1 MRESMNITS
10 STYAAALLTLP
21 WGVPLEQWPAE
32 LITALPRGI
41 SRHVVR
47 FIELGAA
54 PTQGVDARTGVVA
67 VKEIGVR
74 TAHHEY
80 KMLRELQ
87 RVGAPSVAPV
97 AVITGRQ
104 PDNPRDGEL
113 TAALITEHLE
123 FSLPYRELFSQDMVP
138 GQPEK
143 LIQALA
149 VLLVRLHLLGFYWG
163 DVSLSN
169 TLFRRDAD
177 TYSAYLV
184 DAETGEFQAQLSNA
198 RRAYDL
204 DTARINIIGEMMDL
218 QAGGYLAEDIDV
230 IALGTLVESSY
241 EDLWRELTAEEAI
254 DAGEP
259 WRITERVER
268 LASMGFDVGELSVET
283 EADRATVTLRPVV
296 VSPGHHHRLLLELT
310 GLSAEEHQAQ
320 RLLGAIHTFRALECS
335 EAASLEQAAHRW
347 LTEEYEPTIAAVPED
362 ARSKLEPAQLF
373 HEISDHRWFMAEHRG
388 AAVPLAEATQS
399 YLTTVLPSRRDEARL
414 FQPLLSE

>member
-87 RVGAPSVAPV
+87 RVGAPAVAPV

-138 GQPEK
+138 AQLEK

-149 VLLVRLHLLGFYWG
+149 VLIVRLHLLGFYWG

-184 DAETGEFQAQLSNA
+184 DAETGEFQAQLSDA
-198 RRAYDL
+198 RRSYDL

-254 DAGEP
+254 DASEP

-268 LASMGFDVGELSVET
+268 LASIGFDVGELSVET

-310 GLSAEEHQAQ
+310 GLSVEEHQAQ
-320 RLLGAIHTFRALECS
+320 RLLGAIRTFRALECA
-335 EAASLEQAAHRW
+335 ETASLEQAAHRW

-414 FQPLLSE
+414 FQPPLSE

>member
-87 RVGAPSVAPV
+87 RVGAPAVAPV

-138 GQPEK
+138 AQLEK

-149 VLLVRLHLLGFYWG
+149 VLIVRLHLLGFYWG

-184 DAETGEFQAQLSNA
+184 DAETGEFQAQLSDA
-198 RRAYDL
+198 RRSYDL

-268 LASMGFDVGELSVET
+268 LASIGFDVGELSVET
-283 EADRATVTLRPVV
+283 EADRATAWAPP
-296 VSPGHHHRLLLELT
+296 SPAPRAHRLVGGGT
-310 GLSAEEHQAQ
+310 PGTAPAGCHPHVP
-320 RLLGAIHTFRALECS
+320 RLGMRRDGEPRAGGAPLAHGGIRA
-335 EAASLEQAAHRW
+335 
-347 LTEEYEPTIAAVPED
+347 
-362 ARSKLEPAQLF
+362 
-373 HEISDHRWFMAEHRG
+373 DHRRRAGRRTLQARARAALPRDFGPQVVYGRASRRRRTLGRG
-388 AAVPLAEATQS
+388 HA
-399 YLTTVLPSRRDEARL
+399 VLPHDGPT
-414 FQPLLSE
+414 QPPR